1 MKLDLYRITL
11 ETFKD
16 KLELASK
23 GNTKELRLNKVEIVE
38 LHQAM
43 TSLLLI
49 NAELRLTND
58 HLKAG
63 IKSVEFDN
71 KDGPVD
77 MDGGGFQDD
86 L

>member
-1 MKLDLYRITL
+1 MKIDLYRITL

-16 KLELASK
+16 RLELASK

-63 IKSVEFDN
+63 IIGIKFEDSDELI
-71 KDGPVD
+71 D
-77 MDGGGFQDD
+77 MDGGGFKE
-86 L
+86 